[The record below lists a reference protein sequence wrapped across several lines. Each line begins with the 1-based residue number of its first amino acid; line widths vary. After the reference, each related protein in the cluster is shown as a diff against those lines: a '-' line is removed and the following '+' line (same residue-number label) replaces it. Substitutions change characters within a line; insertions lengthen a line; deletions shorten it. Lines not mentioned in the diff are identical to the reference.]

1 MSSPI
6 VTTAGS
12 RSISSKRAW
21 RIASSIVTSG
31 ITVFLFRDA
40 GGYRDDAGAAAFGLA
55 GCVDLRAAAVALA
68 RRRDLLGRGRR
79 ERAAESLR
87 WSLVERSLRAR
98 FRPLFAGAAA
108 ASGTRAAAEVVVG
121 SAAVLYSTA
130 RFSLFR

>member
-40 GGYRDDAGAAAFGLA
+40 GDYRDDAGAAAFGLA

-68 RRRDLLGRGRR
+68 RRRGLSGLGRM
-79 ERAAESLR
+79 EHAAEFLR
-87 WSLVERSLRAR
+87 QDPVKRFRHAR
-98 FRPLFAGAAA
+98 FHAAFATVAADVVGGDADA
-108 ASGTRAAAEVVVG
+108 AGG
-121 SAAVLYSTA
+121 SAATSRSAGRVA
-130 RFSLFR
+130 MVQ